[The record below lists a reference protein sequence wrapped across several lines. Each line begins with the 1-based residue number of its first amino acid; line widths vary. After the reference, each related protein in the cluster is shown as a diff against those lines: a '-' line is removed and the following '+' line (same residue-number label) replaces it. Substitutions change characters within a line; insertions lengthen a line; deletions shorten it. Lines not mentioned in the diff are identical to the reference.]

1 MFFSSLCISTFST
14 RYERYETKDWGP
26 EKEVE
31 MRRGRKKRDEEWRRK
46 REKREIEGRGKG
58 GHMRAEKGN
67 GEDGRIFL
75 NLHFL
80 NRHFL
85 NRHFLNKHFLH

>member
-46 REKREIEGRGKG
+46 REKREIEGRGER
-58 GHMRAEKGN
+58 RAHER
-67 GEDGRIFL
+67 GEGEWRRRADFS
-75 NLHFL
+75 
-80 NRHFL
+80 
-85 NRHFLNKHFLH
+85 

>member
-46 REKREIEGRGKG
+46 REKRTTR
-58 GHMRAEKGN
+58 
-67 GEDGRIFL
+67 
-75 NLHFL
+75 
-80 NRHFL
+80 
-85 NRHFLNKHFLH
+85 